1 MRNYLLDTHTLLWF
15 LNGGIQL
22 SKLAKENI
30 ESSRSKKHISIISLW
45 EIAIKLSLN
54 KVSMQVSLTDLKNE
68 IINNGFKLLPIE
80 FNHLTTLL
88 ALENHH
94 KDPFDRSITAQAITE
109 ELTLISKDQ
118 NFVLRKISI

>member
-1 MRNYLLDTHTLLWF
+1 MKNYLLDTHTLLWF
-15 LNGGIQL
+15 LNGDIQL
-22 SKLAKENI
+22 SMLAKENI
-30 ESSRSKKHISIISLW
+30 ESSRSTKYISIISLW
-45 EIAIKLSLN
+45 EIAIKLNLN
-54 KVSMQVSLTDLKNE
+54 KMSMQVSLTDLKNE

-94 KDPFDRSITAQAITE
+94 KDPFDRLIIAQAITE

-118 NFVLRKISI
+118 NFVL